1 MNTVQIFMRKFSV
14 VAAIL
19 IPLLLLSCAEYMM
32 LDSEVKE
39 DFKPTEFAKD
49 NQPVIEESVK
59 LGPRPNTKTD
69 TALRPDRRIF
79 IDESIMTDYTK
90 IIDKIG
96 ISKATAVAAEKSI
109 INSSLK
115 QTKD

>member
-1 MNTVQIFMRKFSV
+1 MNTIQIFIRKFSIV
-14 VAAIL
+14 TAIL
-19 IPLLLLSCAEYMM
+19 TPLLLLSCAEYMM

-39 DFKPTEFAKD
+39 DFKPTEFAKE

-90 IIDKIG
+90 IIDKKYCRRLIFDDPLMPTPQA
-96 ISKATAVAAEKSI
+96 K
-109 INSSLK
+109 
-115 QTKD
+115 